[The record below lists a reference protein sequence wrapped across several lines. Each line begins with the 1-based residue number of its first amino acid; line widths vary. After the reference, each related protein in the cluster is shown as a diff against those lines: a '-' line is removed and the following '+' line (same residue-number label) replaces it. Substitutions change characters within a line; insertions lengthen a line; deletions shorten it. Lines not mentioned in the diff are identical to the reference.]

1 MHDAG
6 ILKIYSLQNI
16 ASSGMMPKEALVHEA
31 DAYYDVQQIGVT
43 RAYAAMG
50 AKQQLDLVVLAYNIT
65 IPVGA
70 EYVILEDGLQYRI
83 SLKQPEGDNVR
94 LTLVRLEELYDV
106 YQEQT
111 EDVL

>member
-6 ILKIYSLQNI
+6 ILKIYTLTNT
-16 ASSGMMPKEALVHEA
+16 AAAGLMPKETLVEVA
-31 DAYYDVQQIGVT
+31 DAYYDTQQIGVT

-50 AKQQLDLVVLAYNIT
+50 AKQQIDYVVLAYNVT
-65 IPVGA
+65 IPTAA

-94 LTLVRLEELYDV
+94 LTLVRLEELYNV
-106 YQEQT
+106 YPEQT

>member
-1 MHDAG
+1 MYDAG
-6 ILKIYSLQNI
+6 ILRIYTLTNA
-16 ASSGMMPKEALVHEA
+16 ASAGMMPREVLVEVA
-31 DAYYDVQQIGVT
+31 EAYYDTQQIGVT

-50 AKQQLDLVVLAYNIT
+50 AKQRIDHVVLAYNVT

-83 SLKQPEGDNVR
+83 SLKQPEGDHVR

-106 YQEQT
+106 FT
-111 EDVL
+111 ESS

>member
-6 ILKIYSLQNI
+6 ILKIYTLTNA
-16 ASSGMMPKEALVHEA
+16 ASAGMMPKETLVEVA
-31 DAYYDVQQIGVT
+31 DAFYDVQQIGVT

-50 AKQQLDLVVLAYNIT
+50 AKQQLDLVVLAYNVV
-65 IPVGA
+65 IPTAA

-94 LTLVRLEELYDV
+94 LTLVGLEELYNV
-106 YQEQT
+106 YPEQT